1 MGRFARPAWVEIDL
15 NKLKRNFHRVERIVG
30 KRKIIGAVKADAYG
44 HGAVEVSKI
53 LEKEG
58 IYALSVASLEEALRL
73 RENGIKAS
81 ILVLGY
87 VVPSALP
94 VAAKFNI
101 PVTLFDKRFIK
112 RLKEYRGDLVLNIH
126 INVDTGMGRI
136 GVDPAEVPEIIDAL
150 SVLPNV
156 ALQGIYTH
164 LSTADSDVRYANEQL
179 NIFEKILDKIKEK
192 VVLPPII
199 HAANSAAILNLK
211 RSYFNAVRPGLLLY
225 GLTPFDEPIKHF
237 EPVMDFK
244 TRAIYCRLV
253 PKRTAI
259 SYGKA
264 YMTTKEA
271 LIATLP
277 VGYADGYPRSLSNIG
292 EVLIKKRRARIIGN
306 ITMDQMM
313 IDVTGFPYIHPGN
326 EVVLIGAQGKEAIT
340 PYEIAK
346 KINTINYEIV
356 SRIGERIPRTF
367 IHNGNV
373 KKY

>member
-1 MGRFARPAWVEIDL
+1 MGRFARPTWVEIDL
-15 NKLKRNFHRVERIVG
+15 NKLKKNFHRIKRIVG

-58 IYALSVASLEEALRL
+58 IYALSVASFEEALKL

-94 VAAKFNI
+94 VAAKFSI

-112 RLKEYRGDLVLNIH
+112 RLGEYRGDRVLNIH

-136 GVDPAEVPEIIDAL
+136 GVAPEEVPEIIDAL

-164 LSTADSDVRYANEQL
+164 LSTVDSDTCYANEQL
-179 NIFEKILDKIKEK
+179 NVFEKILDKIKK
-192 VVLPPII
+192 KGVLPPII

-225 GLTPFDEPIKHF
+225 GLTPLDEPIKQF
-237 EPVMDFK
+237 EPIMNFK
-244 TRAIYCRLV
+244 TRAIYSRLV
-253 PKRTAI
+253 PKGTAI
-259 SYGKA
+259 SYGRA
-264 YMTTKEA
+264 YITTKET

-277 VGYADGYPRSLSNIG
+277 VGYADGYSRSLSNIG

-313 IDVTGFPYIHPGN
+313 IDVTDFPYIHPGN
-326 EVVLIGAQGKEAIT
+326 EVVLIGKQGEEVIT

-356 SRIGERIPRTF
+356 SRIGGRIPRTF
-367 IHNGNV
+367 IYNSHV